1 MATGALV
8 AGAVDTLVGGAGN
21 DIYVVNAGDLVV
33 ELAKEGTDVV
43 MTRGDYTLSDNVE
56 ELWLF
61 WDTARRG
68 TGNALDNKITGND
81 GANTLD
87 GGAGKDTL
95 IGRDGDDVYVVDHAS
110 DVVTEDAGKGTDT
123 VRSAVAWTLGA
134 NLENLTLTGSAAVN
148 ATGNATANILT
159 GNDGAN
165 TLDGLLGADTM
176 AGGLGNDS
184 YVVDHA
190 GDIVK
195 ELADQG
201 TDTVTTTL
209 QDWTLGDHVEN
220 LKLAGTLNVIYRSG
234 TGNALANQLVG
245 SDGADILDGQGG
257 ADTMLGGKGNDV
269 YRVDHAGDVITE
281 KTGEGND
288 TVQVGFNYTLGAN
301 LENLQLGGNATLGV
315 GNAADN
321 LLYGTTGADRLDGL
335 AGNDNLFD
343 RDGAV
348 DTLVGGAGNDV
359 YIIDADDVIVE
370 KTGEG
375 TDEIN
380 VAASYTL
387 GADLENLRLRQID
400 DLPADFSATGNA
412 LANTLWGNDGDNV
425 LDGRAGKD
433 KLLGGRGDDTY
444 LVDDAGDVVT
454 ENAGEGVDTVQTA
467 LTAYLLGAN
476 VDNLTFLA
484 STAASKGT
492 GNALANVLRGNA
504 VINTFDGGDGNDT
517 LIGGLGADVLTGG
530 KGSDTFY
537 FGGAG
542 RDTDTIKDFTVGAD
556 KLVFLGSE
564 YGNLAAGTGAG
575 RFASAKNN
583 HDATQASAQFV
594 YDTATGGLW
603 FDPDGT
609 GAQAAW
615 QVVTLTTKPV
625 TLAAADILVVD
636 SGF

>member
-1 MATGALV
+1 M
-8 AGAVDTLVGGAGN
+8 N
-21 DIYVVNAGDLVV
+21 
-33 ELAKEGTDVV
+33 EP
-43 MTRGDYTLSDNVE
+43 
-56 ELWLF
+56 
-61 WDTARRG
+61 
-68 TGNALDNKITGND
+68 
-81 GANTLD
+81 
-87 GGAGKDTL
+87 
-95 IGRDGDDVYVVDHAS
+95 
-110 DVVTEDAGKGTDT
+110 
-123 VRSAVAWTLGA
+123 
-134 NLENLTLTGSAAVN
+134 
-148 ATGNATANILT
+148 
-159 GNDGAN
+159 
-165 TLDGLLGADTM
+165 
-176 AGGLGNDS
+176 
-184 YVVDHA
+184 
-190 GDIVK
+190 
-195 ELADQG
+195 DQ
-201 TDTVTTTL
+201 L
-209 QDWTLGDHVEN
+209 
-220 LKLAGTLNVIYRSG
+220 
-234 TGNALANQLVG
+234 
-245 SDGADILDGQGG
+245 
-257 ADTMLGGKGNDV
+257 
-269 YRVDHAGDVITE
+269 
-281 KTGEGND
+281 
-288 TVQVGFNYTLGAN
+288 
-301 LENLQLGGNATLGV
+301 
-315 GNAADN
+315 
-321 LLYGTTGADRLDGL
+321 
-335 AGNDNLFD
+335 
-343 RDGAV
+343 
-348 DTLVGGAGNDV
+348 LVGGAGNDV